1 MKFTKQDLIG
11 GLYVAL
17 PFILFMFPLML
28 DTIEGINNQKAEVK
42 TVVSSEMPSKDV
54 EDVEVKGME
63 EEYHTI
69 YIMKTVAYCSCS
81 KCCGWNT
88 SITYSGTVATQGRTV
103 ACNLDKFPIGTK
115 LMIDGH
121 EYIVEDTGSLSENMI
136 DIYFDSHE
144 AALQYGS
151 QWKAVEVI
159 EE

>member
-1 MKFTKQDLIG
+1 MRKTIKTIG
-11 GLYVAL
+11 IYAVMLL
-17 PFILFMFPLML
+17 PLVLFMFPFYKDLYEQL
-28 DTIEGINNQKAEVK
+28 QRQEEVKAETIRY
-42 TVVSSEMPSKDV
+42 TVSAPEYNSEPLIN
-54 EDVEVKGME
+54 E
-63 EEYHTI
+63 EHI
-69 YIMKTVAYCSCS
+69 IHIMRTVAYCPCE

-88 SITYSGTVATQGRTV
+88 GITYSGTVATQGRTV

-121 EYIVEDTGSLSENMI
+121 EYIVEDTGHLSENMI

-144 AALQYGS
+144 EALQYGS